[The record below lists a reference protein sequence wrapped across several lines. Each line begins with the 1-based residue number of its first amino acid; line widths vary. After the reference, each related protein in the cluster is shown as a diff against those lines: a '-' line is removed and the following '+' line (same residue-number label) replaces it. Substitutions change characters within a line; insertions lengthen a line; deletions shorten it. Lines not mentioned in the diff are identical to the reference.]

1 MGRLYPKWTGQA
13 HLSCSA
19 SDVSSSL
26 TSRLAEVSA
35 DIYGLI
41 VREIPQLR
49 GDKRVLT
56 LLEASV
62 EENVATVLHIIQHG
76 IELENVHAPAA
87 AEEYDRRL
95 APEAWG
101 MPYFAESEAA

>member
-1 MGRLYPKWTGQA
+1 MDRA
-13 HLSCSA
+13 SA
-19 SDVSSSL
+19 PVVQSAADVSSSL
-26 TSRLAEVSA
+26 TPSTAEMSA

-62 EENVATVLHIIQHG
+62 GENVATLLHVIQHG
-76 IELENVHAPAA
+76 IDLENVHAPAA
-87 AEEYDRRL
+87 AEEYARRL
-95 APEAWG
+95 AQRGVPASALLRTRCCRG
-101 MPYFAESEAA
+101 

>member
-1 MGRLYPKWTGQA
+1 MVQT
-13 HLSCSA
+13 A
-19 SDVSSSL
+19 SDVSASL
-26 TSRLAEVSA
+26 VPRTAEMSA

-49 GDKRVLT
+49 GDQRVLT

-62 EENVATVLHIIQHG
+62 GENVATVLHIIQHG

-87 AEEYDRRL
+87 AEEYATPRRPPGS
-95 APEAWG
+95 AR
-101 MPYFAESEAA
+101 SHT